1 MTTPIRTRVNNETY
15 QRLKNLPNLK
25 ARQSAIDDLRKS
37 VAEGAFESF
46 GAMIYTTGKIGTDL
60 LSLLMEPVYI
70 APEENPVKPSKR
82 KKKRQRE
89 NHRITG

>member
-1 MTTPIRTRVNNETY
+1 MG
-15 QRLKNLPNLK
+15 LFG
-25 ARQSAIDDLRKS
+25 
-37 VAEGAFESF
+37 AEGVFESV
-46 GAMIYTTGKIGTDL
+46 GKMISTTGKIGADL

-70 APEENPVKPSKR
+70 APEENPVEPSKR

>member
-1 MTTPIRTRVNNETY
+1 ME
-15 QRLKNLPNLK
+15 NLPNLK
-25 ARQSAIDDLRKS
+25 ARQSAIDDLGKN
-37 VAEGAFESF
+37 VAEGVFESV
-46 GAMIYTTGKIGTDL
+46 GKMIGTAGKLGTDL

-70 APEENPVKPSKR
+70 APEENPVEPSNG